1 MRGANPKMIQHR
13 QVGETLHLGLF
24 TTLRGSSD
32 ESLAKIPKAKKL
44 IVHVDSMGG
53 CAQIAC
59 DVALAILKH
68 PDSTAYVHAAQSAA
82 AIISRSCQ
90 RVVIDPAGKMMVHG
104 ASTTVHGDEFDLVAG
119 AHKLRLINRRL
130 GEILTFRLVRPD
142 VIDRLAA
149 GADHYFSATEAVAA
163 GLADEISADHPI
175 WPAPPWCAEL
185 ELQPAS
191 PDERILLEILDA
203 AGPVTVSDIGAF
215 NRRLGLW
222 FHRCVQSK

>member
-13 QVGETLHLGLF
+13 QVGDVLHLGLF
-24 TTLRGSSD
+24 GPLHRSSD
-32 ESLAKIPKAKKL
+32 ETVFKISRATTV
-44 IVHVDSMGG
+44 IVH
-53 CAQIAC
+53 A
-59 DVALAILKH
+59 
-68 PDSTAYVHAAQSAA
+68 DSTGGDAQLADDVSTALLEHPSTIAFVRNAQSAA

-130 GEILTFRLVRPD
+130 GEILTFRLVQPD
-142 VIDRLAA
+142 VIDQMAD
-149 GADHYFSATEAVAA
+149 GADHYFDAEEALAA
-163 GLADEISADHPI
+163 GLVDEISADHPE
-175 WPAPPWCAEL
+175 WPTPPWAAEL

-191 PDERILLEILDA
+191 PDERILLDILHA
-203 AGPVTVSDIGAF
+203 LGPVTVSDIDDF